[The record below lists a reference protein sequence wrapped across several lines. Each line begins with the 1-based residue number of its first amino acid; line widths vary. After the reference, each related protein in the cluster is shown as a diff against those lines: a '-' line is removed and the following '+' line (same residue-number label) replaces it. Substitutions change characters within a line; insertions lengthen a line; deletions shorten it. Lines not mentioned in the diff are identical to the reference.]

1 MHYLFFK
8 HALMKMF
15 NLIDIGERAGS
26 GIPKIVNIWNDY
38 SQISKSWGAIGIEL
52 IVSNN
57 QLTLSLVLISSDN
70 AFFRINGIC
79 QCQYI
84 SLQNSC

>member
-1 MHYLFFK
+1 MPIKRNPNGTSLKIRYESAVNSNHYLFFK

-38 SQISKSWGAIGIEL
+38 SQISKSWG
-52 IVSNN
+52 
-57 QLTLSLVLISSDN
+57 Q
-70 AFFRINGIC
+70 
-79 QCQYI
+79 
-84 SLQNSC
+84 